1 MNQNKIPFNKVDQSI
16 LQDIAGQLVSNHVYV
31 CQSMLVDKLMKKEV
45 IFVDD
50 YENYYLSDE
59 QLKKDYDVES
69 DEEIQELRDDGS
81 DVNEIFE
88 HWVVSDWLEYQLEK
102 LEEPLLKTDYQTWWG
117 RTCSG
122 QAIKLDHNIQ
132 ELAYQYSHDERL
144 FKKEVA

>member
-1 MNQNKIPFNKVDQSI
+1 MNKNKIPFNKVDQSI

-31 CQSMLVDKLMKKEV
+31 CQSMLVDKLMQKEV
-45 IFVDD
+45 ISVDD

-69 DEEIQELRDDGS
+69 DEEIQELRDNGS

-88 HWVVSDWLEYQLEK
+88 HWVVSDWLERQLEN

-117 RTCSG
+117 RTCTG

-132 ELAYQYSHDERL
+132 KLAYQYSYDERL
-144 FKKEVA
+144 FEKEVA